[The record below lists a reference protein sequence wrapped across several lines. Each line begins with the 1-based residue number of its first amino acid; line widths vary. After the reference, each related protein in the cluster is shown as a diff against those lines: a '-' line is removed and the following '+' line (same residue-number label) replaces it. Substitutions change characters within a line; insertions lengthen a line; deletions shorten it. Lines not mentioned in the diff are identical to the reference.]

1 MRERDDRHLDPDE
14 RSDLVRVHTGRV
26 HDDVRLDRVA
36 LGEPDAGH
44 APALD
49 VDAGDPRVRSTP
61 ARRDAWRP
69 PRAPSSGS
77 SGPGTRRWA
86 GRLPPRPLR
95 RVEQRP
101 QLETPPPSRRCAE
114 VGRRSGPTR
123 PAAGAPRSAPCDDA
137 SRSEPTSCQEGSTPV
152 SRASR
157 RYSSTPYII
166 IFVRLTLDPELP
178 DQPGRVEGRAARE
191 LGSGRRGRRR
201 TSPARSGGTRCS
213 RPRHRRRRSR
223 PGRDRPTRQIASVAW
238 SSQRSNRRSAIER
251 ESRSKCLSAYAT

>member
-1 MRERDDRHLDPDE
+1 MGERDDRHLDPDE
-14 RSDLVRVHTGRV
+14 RSDLVRVHAGRV

-36 LGEPDAGH
+36 LGEADAGH

-49 VDAGDPRVRSTP
+49 VDAGHPRSGP
-61 ARRDAWRP
+61 H
-69 PRAPSSGS
+69 PRAATLSALRERHREV
-77 SGPGTRRWA
+77 RRVQVPV
-86 GRLPPRPLR
+86 GGQVGRPLDPR

-101 QLETPPPSRRCAE
+101 ELAPPPPSRRCAE
-114 VGRRSGPTR
+114 AGRRFGPNR
-123 PAAGAPRSAPCDDA
+123 PTAGAPRSAPSTTRVGANPPRARRDRC
-137 SRSEPTSCQEGSTPV
+137 RSPV
-152 SRASR
+152 RAA

-166 IFVRLTLDPELP
+166 IFVRLTLDPELT

-191 LGSGRRGRRR
+191 LGAVDEQHVVPSHLR
-201 TSPARSGGTRCS
+201 AGGTRCS
-213 RPRHRRRRSR
+213 HPRHRRRRSR